1 MRPDCKDMCQRFE
14 TKRDDCAGLALARLV
29 AAVGL
34 VDHIDPAAA
43 ADDTA
48 ILVAQLQRLQ

>member
-1 MRPDCKDMCQRFE
+1 MCRRSE
-14 TKRDDCAGLALARLV
+14 AKRDKCAGLALARLV

-43 ADDTA
+43 ADDAA

>member
-1 MRPDCKDMCQRFE
+1 MCRRSE
-14 TKRDDCAGLALARLV
+14 AKRDEYAGLALARLV

-43 ADDTA
+43 ADDAA